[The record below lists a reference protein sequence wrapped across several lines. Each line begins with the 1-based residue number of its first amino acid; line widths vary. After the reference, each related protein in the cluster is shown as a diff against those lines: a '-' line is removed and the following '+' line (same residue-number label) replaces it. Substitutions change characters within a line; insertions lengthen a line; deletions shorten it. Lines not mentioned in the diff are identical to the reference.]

1 MRVASLDGACAEALG
16 RWGVPGA
23 VVGVLAGG
31 ETDVRAYGTADRDS
45 GAAVGPDTS
54 FRVASITKPFT
65 ATLAVL
71 LAGEGRLALD
81 EPVPLALPN
90 DGVTLAQLL
99 SHTGGFAGEA
109 GDLARYGDGD
119 DALERAVA
127 EIGSLR
133 RFVAPGEAWS
143 YCNAGFWAAG
153 LLCAR
158 AAGTTY
164 EDALRTYVLEPL
176 GLRETGFGEPEARG
190 HAQPALGETR
200 HDPAPPVP
208 YPRARRPGGGLVSTA
223 SDLLRFAAF
232 QLEDTRVAALRRP
245 LTETAGGRYGLGL
258 FAESAGDVE
267 LWGHFGTYGGFQT
280 LLVLA
285 PGRDAA
291 FVILTNGTGGD
302 AVRREVADALVAE
315 LFGVRRES
323 PPTVELDPGELSA
336 RAGRYESDE
345 LAADVAVGGSGL
357 LVDLAE
363 RDPHGAEARLPTLDA
378 RPVGEG
384 VFAIVG
390 GQWADDRFDFH
401 PRHGPPRF
409 LRIGGMLIPRC

>member
-1 MRVASLDGACAEALG
+1 MPVASRDGACAEALA

-31 ETDVRAYGTADRDS
+31 RAEVHAYGTADRET
-45 GAAVGPDTS
+45 GAPVRSDTS

-71 LAGEGRLALD
+71 LADEGRLALD

-90 DGVTLAQLL
+90 DGVTLAHLL

-119 DALERAVA
+119 DALDRAVA
-127 EIGSLR
+127 ELGALR
-133 RFVAPGEAWS
+133 RLVAPGEAWS

-164 EDALRTYVLEPL
+164 EEALRTYVLDPL
-176 GLRETGFGEPEARG
+176 GLDETGFGEPDARG
-190 HAQPALGETR
+190 HAQPAFGEAR

-232 QLEDTRVAALRRP
+232 QLEDPRVAVLRRP
-245 LTETAGGRYGLGL
+245 LTETPGGRYGLGL
-258 FAESAGDVE
+258 FAESVGGVE
-267 LWGHFGTYGGFQT
+267 LWSHPGTYGGFQT
-280 LLVLA
+280 LLGLA
-285 PGRDAA
+285 PARDTA

-302 AVRREVADALVAE
+302 AVRREVADALAAE
-315 LFGVRRES
+315 LLGVRREP
-323 PPTVELDPGELSA
+323 PPTVGLDPEALAA
-336 RAGRYESDE
+336 RAGRYESGE
-345 LAADVAVGGSGL
+345 LTADVAVGGSGL
-357 LVDLAE
+357 LVDLVE

-384 VFAIVG
+384 AFAIVG

-409 LRIGGMLIPRC
+409 LRIGSMLVPRC